1 VPEQLGYWPRK
12 YSNIWNQDQ
21 WPTHDYP
28 MATAEASLELYK
40 LTGRD
45 IFLQGVRRWEKV
57 IGNNS
62 PSRLHVAAY
71 AEQYG
76 RCISFLTKAGRKLKD
91 RQLLRLANELADEA
105 TNRLFENG
113 MFSGFPESH
122 MYESVDGVGYLCLAL
137 ISLETDEDIE
147 SYGLDF

>member
-1 VPEQLGYWPRK
+1 
-12 YSNIWNQDQ
+12 
-21 WPTHDYP
+21 

-40 LTGRD
+40 LTDRD
-45 IFLQGVRRWEKV
+45 IFLQSVRRWVKV
-57 IGNNS
+57 IDNNS
-62 PSRLHVAAY
+62 PSRLHIAAY

-91 RQLLRLANELADEA
+91 EKLLRLAHELADEA
-105 TNRLFENG
+105 TKRLFDNG
-113 MFSGFPESH
+113 MFSGFAGSH

-137 ISLETDEDIE
+137 ISLETNEDIE